1 MYILVVS
8 QFMRM
13 DNFKFISTH
22 SSSSSLSPLFYLF
35 FCVPLRSARSV
46 TRSGAERR
54 TEKEEMSREDGAL
67 FYCTWFPHCVTRSGA
82 ERRTEKEEM
91 SREDYCTWFRHC
103 HTERSGTENRERRN
117 VQGR

>member
-8 QFMRM
+8 QFMRV

-46 TRSGAERR
+46 TRSGAERG
-54 TEKEEMSREDGAL
+54 TEKEEMSREDSAL
-67 FYCTWFPHCVTRSGA
+67 FYC
-82 ERRTEKEEM
+82 
-91 SREDYCTWFRHC
+91 C